1 MSSAVG
7 SPLPAFEMAADHNG
21 LILQNG
27 VRVVVRSEFYVSD
40 PAVLDTLT
48 MHSAG
53 ASRRTSSIAGVR
65 WPSSSRMRS
74 AAGAMEP

>member
-1 MSSAVG
+1 MPSPMSSAVG

-40 PAVLDTLT
+40 PVVLDTLT
-48 MHSAG
+48 MHSPALHEG
-53 ASRRTSSIAGVR
+53 LAASLA
-65 WPSSSRMRS
+65 
-74 AAGAMEP
+74 